1 MNIDDIYVNYVQYGN
16 KDGKNIVLL
25 HGWGQNIEM
34 MDPIGKRLEKD
45 FYITNIDLPGH
56 GKSEEPKTEYNI
68 YDYYEIIKK
77 LLNKLKIDNPIL
89 IGHSFGGRISIIYA
103 AKENVDKLVLLASPF
118 KKSDKSNSLKV
129 KMLKFLKK
137 VPVINKLAPY
147 MKTKIGSR
155 DYKAASP
162 IMRQILVN
170 TVNEDLE
177 KYLRDIKCPTLLIW
191 GTNDQEASI
200 EDAKYAEEIMENAG
214 LVIYEG
220 CTHYAY
226 LERIDQTIKVL
237 NSFIK
242 ENKQ

>member
-16 KDGKNIVLL
+16 KEGKNIVLL

-56 GKSEEPKTEYNI
+56 GKSEEPKNELNI

-77 LLNKLKIDNPIL
+77 LLIKLKINNPIL

-103 AKENVDKLVLLASPF
+103 AKEKVDKLVLLASPF
-118 KKSDKSNSLKV
+118 KKSTKSDSLKV
-129 KMLKFLKK
+129 KILKFLKK
-137 VPVINKLAPY
+137 VPLLNKLAPY

-177 KYLRDIKCPTLLIW
+177 QYLRDIKCPTLLIW
-191 GTNDQEASI
+191 GTNDREASI
-200 EDAKYAEEIMENAG
+200 EDAKHAEDIMENAG

-226 LERIDQTIKVL
+226 LERIDQTIRVL
-237 NSFIK
+237 NSFLK
-242 ENKQ
+242 ENK

>member
-1 MNIDDIYVNYVQYGN
+1 MNINDIYVNYEQYGN
-16 KDGKNIVLL
+16 DKGKNIVLL

-34 MDPIGKRLEKD
+34 MNPIGKRLEKD
-45 FYITNIDLPGH
+45 FYITVIDLPGH
-56 GKSEEPKTEYNI
+56 GKSKEPKTEYNI
-68 YDYYEIIKK
+68 YDYYEIVKK
-77 LLNKLKIDNPIL
+77 LLDKLNIKNPIL
-89 IGHSFGGRISIIYA
+89 IGHSFGGRISIVYA
-103 AKENVDKLVLLASPF
+103 AKEKVDKLVLLAAPF
-118 KKSDKSNSLKV
+118 KKSTKSDTLKV
-129 KMLKFLKK
+129 KVLKFLKK

-177 KYLRDIKCPTLLIW
+177 QYLRDIKIPTLLIW
-191 GTNDQEASI
+191 GTNDREASI
-200 EDAKYAEEIMENAG
+200 EDAKYAEDIMDNAG

-226 LERIDQTIKVL
+226 LERIDQTIRVL
-237 NSFIK
+237 RSFLEEEK
-242 ENKQ
+242 K

>member
-56 GKSEEPKTEYNI
+56 GKSDEPKKEYNI
-68 YDYYEIIKK
+68 YDYYQIIKK
-77 LLNKLKIDNPIL
+77 LLNKLNIENPIL

-103 AKENVDKLVLLASPF
+103 AKEKVDKLVLLASPF
-118 KKSDKSNSLKV
+118 KKSTKSDSLKV
-129 KMLKFLKK
+129 KILKFLKK

-177 KYLRDIKCPTLLIW
+177 KYLRNIKCPTLLIW
-191 GTNDQEASI
+191 GTNDREASI
-200 EDAKYAEEIMENAG
+200 EDAKYAEEIMDNAG
-214 LVIYEG
+214 LVVYEG

-226 LERIDQTIKVL
+226 LERIDQTIRVL
-237 NSFIK
+237 NSFFK
-242 ENKQ
+242 ENEK

>member
-1 MNIDDIYVNYVQYGN
+1 MNINDIYVNYEQYGN
-16 KDGKNIVLL
+16 DKGKNIVLL

-34 MDPIGKRLEKD
+34 MNPIGKRLEKD
-45 FYITNIDLPGH
+45 FYITVIDLPGH

-68 YDYYEIIKK
+68 YDYYEIVKK
-77 LLNKLKIDNPIL
+77 LLDKLNIKNPIL
-89 IGHSFGGRISIIYA
+89 IGHSFGGRISIVYA
-103 AKENVDKLVLLASPF
+103 AKEKVDKLILLAAPF
-118 KKSDKSNSLKV
+118 KKSTKSDTLKV
-129 KMLKFLKK
+129 KILKFLKK
-137 VPVINKLAPY
+137 VPVINNLAPY

-177 KYLRDIKCPTLLIW
+177 QYLRDIRVPTLLIW
-191 GTNDQEASI
+191 GTNDREASI
-200 EDAKYAEEIMENAG
+200 EDAKYAEDIMDNAG

-226 LERIDQTIKVL
+226 LERIDQTIRVL
-237 NSFIK
+237 RSFLEEEK
-242 ENKQ
+242 K